1 MANMFY
7 PEPIIGSDNG
17 VWGAKELRQNRATM
31 GLCTAQLYNDAGSL
45 KISTGIIGLND
56 GSLNGII
63 DIDTVSTLDF
73 SGVTSGYWFTI
84 EVSRTNITPVFTC
97 TRIESATS
105 QSVSPYLDTYY
116 DGRKVG
122 YYITATKRLIG
133 VAWKTGGGALES
145 VFNLLA
151 DNRQPGTIDI
161 CSGSTIPPG
170 WLLCNGTAISR
181 TTYKNLFGRLGTTWG
196 AGDTTTT
203 FNLPDLRGA
212 APAGVGTSTG
222 YTQNETIAIAT
233 KYNDQFQGHTM
244 GRNNGTVRY
253 GSSVNNGF
261 AAGSNSIPWSSVAV
275 QVGDDYLISDG
286 TNGTPRTGLITR
298 GKLVGVNFIIKY

>member
-1 MANMFY
+1 MNIFY

-84 EVSRTNITPVFTC
+84 EVSRTNLTPVFTC

-105 QSVSPYLDTYY
+105 QSVSPYLDAYY
-116 DGRKVG
+116 DGRKIG

-133 VAWKTGGGALES
+133 IAWKTGGGALES
-145 VFNLLA
+145 VFTLIKNDRL
-151 DNRQPGTIDI
+151 PGTMEMFT
-161 CSGSTIPPG
+161 GSTMPPG
-170 WLLCNGTAISR
+170 WLLCNGAAISR
-181 TTYKNLFGRLGTTWG
+181 TTYKNLFGIIGTSWG

-203 FNLPDLRGA
+203 FNIPDLRGA
-212 APAGVGTSTG
+212 APAGAGISTG
-222 YTQNETIAIAT
+222 YTENETITFAT
-233 KYNDQFQGHTM
+233 KHNDQIHNHKHNTDSPVWAQVALGS
-244 GRNNGTVRY
+244 GQALGGGTQYIGVI
-253 GSSVNNGF
+253 GSTTPVI
-261 AAGSNSIPWSSVAV
+261 AAGF
-275 QVGDDYLISDG
+275 
-286 TNGTPRTGLITR
+286 GTPRVGSTTR